1 MIDISKAEQAVDFLR
16 DTAKQIADLWE
27 QARQKES
34 LVKHTEGLL
43 IKQHHLNGTPAT
55 VCQAYARAEAKYKEA
70 ITEDAIA
77 TAELKGLEARRD
89 AAKITIGLY
98 QSQVKDRL

>member
-1 MIDISKAEQAVDFLR
+1 MIDIEKAEEAVDFLR
-16 DTAKQIADLWE
+16 DTAKRIAELWE
-27 QARQKES
+27 QARKKEN
-34 LVKHTEGLL
+34 LLKHTEGLL
-43 IKQHHLNGTPAT
+43 EKKYHGEKVPVTL
-55 VCQAYARAEAKYKEA
+55 CKSYARADQKYQEA
-70 ITEDAIA
+70 IDEDAIA